1 MPLYIFDLRNIT
13 IGCFVPCDHRDI
25 KPASRDFFSSH
36 ETLMYSS
43 LSASTFNSLMLS
55 TDSPALSMVTA
66 AAAAAVRA
74 GLPVDLASVLSQ
86 LAATQAKQGIY
97 EK

>member
-1 MPLYIFDLRNIT
+1 
-13 IGCFVPCDHRDI
+13 
-25 KPASRDFFSSH
+25 
-36 ETLMYSS
+36 
-43 LSASTFNSLMLS
+43 MLS